1 MEAIITEEA
10 VIAKFDDNGRSTIKI
25 LVAAFTKELK
35 DPTHKK
41 RNRKVFQEIVDRVA
55 QVQKVQAGH
64 QRAESILV
72 LKSAMNNEIN
82 RPLANLTDD
91 TQAAAENVPAR
102 ITPPTAKITP
112 DAGVA
117 AAPTAAAVDDGGGGG
132 GDDDDDEPPPLARSG
147 SMIAPKFLPSS
158 PRRLQVAPGKSRPR
172 PVSMISTTSSSAMS
186 LMDESSGANHPLID
200 TDEFR
205 RQWRGALALAENREH
220 GPAAD
225 GQPAAAAALLAVE
238 KPYEKRWILAA
249 SQGGDESKQI
259 MKHIVAEHPDVVH
272 VQDAACGFTALHW
285 AAKNG
290 DHEMVDIAYSE
301 NCDVNARSRGGYTPL
316 HIASLHGSHM
326 VQAVLREKGA
336 NKLLVSYAGYTSK
349 SLQQDWMENADKEV
363 KDVVLFDD
371 IGDASAYEKDA
382 IKEKTGMLS
391 DIKGKFSSI
400 FRQDSRD
407 SGLDLRRDSGS
418 GAAAAATVSGGGD
431 GGIAHGRSGS
441 TSSSASRA
449 GGDEHE
455 FKAPLP
461 MSSASS
467 SASMKG
473 AKHKAAKVMRSGF
486 KGTLKAGKKFKKWAG
501 KGLVYKTGDGSG
513 GAGSPMRRAESEE
526 ILSPRKTSFR
536 SKLGVFGRKSKSASM
551 DDLRVEG
558 PKF

>member
-1 MEAIITEEA
+1 
-10 VIAKFDDNGRSTIKI
+10 
-25 LVAAFTKELK
+25 
-35 DPTHKK
+35 
-41 RNRKVFQEIVDRVA
+41 
-55 QVQKVQAGH
+55 
-64 QRAESILV
+64 
-72 LKSAMNNEIN
+72 MNNEIN

-112 DAGVA
+112 DAGGSAPTSALPTPIAPQPEPTPEPEQEEASSAEPPPPAPAPAPAPAPVPAPAPAPPTIKIVDDTPPTPPQVA